1 MCIVNG
7 TRAAYGEQSRV
18 WPGMIA
24 QTLPRATLR
33 SPQVD
38 TASLLGDDAGYLL
51 DHEATA
57 IGSSALTL
65 PGPDLSLIHI

>member
-24 QTLPRATLR
+24 QTLLDLFSFLPCTCHITTFM
-33 SPQVD
+33 SWVI
-38 TASLLGDDAGYLL
+38 SDACSHLNL
-51 DHEATA
+51 FLCCTSFCKSFFN
-57 IGSSALTL
+57 SSF
-65 PGPDLSLIHI
+65 